1 MIRQPMEF
9 FGWLMLFKLS
19 LVWGGSFF
27 FTGFAVAEMLVLAIL
42 VWRYGAVCFHETGG
56 SCDAGGK
63 LDLAGLFPNGVTE
76 RCHPFRP
83 DHLGVGLC

>member
-27 FTGFAVAEMLVLAIL
+27 FNGFAVAEMLVLATL
-42 VWRYGAVCFHETGG
+42 VCCHGAFCFHETGG
-56 SCDAGGK
+56 SCDACGK
-63 LDLAGLFPNGVTE
+63 LDLAGLFLDGVTE
-76 RCHPFRP
+76 RCHPFWP
-83 DHLGVGLC
+83 DYLGVGLC